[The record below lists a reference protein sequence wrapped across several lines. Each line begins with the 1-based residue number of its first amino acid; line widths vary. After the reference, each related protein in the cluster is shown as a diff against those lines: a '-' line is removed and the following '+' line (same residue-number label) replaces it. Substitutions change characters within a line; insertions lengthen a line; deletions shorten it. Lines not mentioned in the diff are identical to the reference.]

1 MSRTAF
7 SDRAAGYHPIVDVQL
22 TTDESA
28 AIRKALRSYLSDLRM
43 EIRDTDNPGY
53 KRELREERESLESA
67 VRKLDEVA
75 TRAPAGAGADTAA
88 DTPAVAVVELW
99 WTTER

>member
-1 MSRTAF
+1 MSRTEF
-7 SDRAAGYHPIVDVQL
+7 SDRAAGYHRFVDVQL
-22 TTDESA
+22 STDESA

-75 TRAPAGAGADTAA
+75 ARAETGVAEGQGVTA
-88 DTPAVAVVELW
+88 PAVVEIW
-99 WTTER
+99 WTIER